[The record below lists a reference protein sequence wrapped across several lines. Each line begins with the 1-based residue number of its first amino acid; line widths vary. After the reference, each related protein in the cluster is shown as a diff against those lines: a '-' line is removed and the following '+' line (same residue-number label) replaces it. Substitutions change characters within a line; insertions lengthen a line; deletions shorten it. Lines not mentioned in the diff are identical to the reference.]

1 MKMGRIHCLETI
13 SGSTQPRRESPNKDI
28 NLIPDLKLSPTRTT
42 KQETTQHR
50 TGHTNHTIAENGWP
64 G

>member
-1 MKMGRIHCLETI
+1 MMSSVHLRITI
-13 SGSTQPRRESPNKDI
+13 LGSTQPWRASPNKDI

-50 TGHTNHTIAENGWP
+50 TGSTNHNIAENGGP